1 MNENSIQ
8 AIGAI
13 SLKVYIFAEP
23 NKDDLGYSIYFKTFD
38 HQVERELSLL
48 NAWTVDKISLFD
60 VRFSL
65 GIWSTHN
72 ELKNGFCHLCVN
84 APNQRF

>member
-23 NKDDLGYSIYFKTFD
+23 NKDDLGYSIYSKTFD
-38 HQVERELSLL
+38 H
-48 NAWTVDKISLFD
+48 
-60 VRFSL
+60 
-65 GIWSTHN
+65 
-72 ELKNGFCHLCVN
+72 
-84 APNQRF
+84 

>member
-1 MNENSIQ
+1 MQALKQLSKRVYYLAEYIWRSKVSEKENQRMNENSIK

-38 HQVERELSLL
+38 H
-48 NAWTVDKISLFD
+48 
-60 VRFSL
+60 
-65 GIWSTHN
+65 
-72 ELKNGFCHLCVN
+72 
-84 APNQRF
+84 